1 MNLYIAN
8 SPICLYCTICDLEI
22 VMTVRDMERLLATF
36 GISPSLLD
44 QISRRLREDG
54 RIPNAGRG
62 ATAPDIGPR
71 EVTLILLALAG
82 SEVAARPRI
91 ALARLALLEIE
102 ADGPPRHARGFIPAV
117 EALLS
122 NAANAG
128 SVAEI
133 RVGRGDCASSIVYD
147 DGHVE
152 RFVPADRPKPPVL
165 HTEGVIWGGL
175 IGELEIEMSSARNS
189 CAPAPLEYA
198 SVEDA
203 G

>member
-1 MNLYIAN
+1 MKLYIAH
-8 SPICLYCTICDLEI
+8 SPIYPYRTICDLEI

-62 ATAPDIGPR
+62 ATAPDIGPH
-71 EVTLILLALAG
+71 EVALILLALAG

-91 ALARLALLEIE
+91 ALARLALLELE
-102 ADGPPRHARGFIPAV
+102 TDAPPRHARGFIPAI

-122 NAANAG
+122 NASDAA
-128 SVAEI
+128 SVTEI
-133 RVGRGDCASSIVYD
+133 RVGRGDCASSIMYD

-152 RFVPADRPKPPVL
+152 RFVPADRSKPPVL

-175 IGELEIEMSSARNS
+175 IGELEIEMSGARYSAS
-189 CAPAPLEYA
+189 HAPLEL
-198 SVEDA
+198 A
-203 G
+203 GSDL